1 MANKTTSAPIE
12 PATPPVT
19 SAQSNGLAIA
29 SLVLGI
35 LSLTG
40 FLFLT
45 GIPAI
50 IIGIMSL
57 RKGQTERGMSIA
69 GIIMGSIGVLL
80 SLLALICI
88 IFLIALGIMSE
99 SSGTPSVPSTDIQMH
114 MPIESSRT

>member
-1 MANKTTSAPIE
+1 MANKTTSAPVE
-12 PATPPVT
+12 PMT
-19 SAQSNGLAIA
+19 SSNGLAIA

-40 FLFLT
+40 FLFLA
-45 GIPAI
+45 GVPAI
-50 IIGIMSL
+50 ITGIMSL

-80 SLLALICI
+80 SLLALMFI
-88 IFLIALGIMSE
+88 IFIIVLGVMSDP
-99 SSGTPSVPSTDIQMH
+99 SNPSGMPSVPSTDTQMY